1 MWISALLISILRLL
15 LGASAR
21 FESTPDLSGQ
31 RIYFAN
37 HTSHIDTLAI
47 MAALPKEARLNTKPV
62 AAADYW
68 GKNRFLRYI
77 ATRGLN
83 SVLINRQSKD
93 GEDPLEPVRQVMEQ
107 GCSVIIFPEG
117 TRSFQALPGEFKSGL
132 YRLHRAFPQAHL
144 VPIYLDNLYRS
155 MPKGK
160 HVPLPIICTIRIGD
174 PLAVLENEEIG
185 DFLNRAREAVVR
197 LAR

>member
-1 MWISALLISILRLL
+1 MWISSLLISILRLL

-21 FESTPDLSGQ
+21 FESTPGLSGQ

-47 MAALPKEARLNTKPV
+47 MAALPKRMRLNTKPL

-68 GKNRFLRYI
+68 GKNMFLRYM

-83 SVLINRQSKD
+83 SVLIDRQSKE
-93 GEDPLEPVRQVMEQ
+93 GQDPLEPVRQVMEQ

-117 TRSFQALPGEFKSGL
+117 TRRFQALPGEFKSGL
-132 YRLHRAFPQAHL
+132 YQLHKAFPQARL

-174 PLAVLENEEIG
+174 PLAIIQNEEIG
-185 DFLNRAREAVVR
+185 DFLSRARDAVVR
-197 LAR
+197 LAE

>member
-1 MWISALLISILRLL
+1 MWISALLTSILRLL

-47 MAALPKEARLNTKPV
+47 MAALPKEARLNTKPL

-68 GKNRFLRYI
+68 GKNKFLRYI
-77 ATRGLN
+77 ATCGLN

-117 TRSFQALPGEFKSGL
+117 TRRFQALPGEFKSGL
-132 YRLHRAFPQAHL
+132 YRLHKAFPQAHL

-174 PLAVLENEEIG
+174 PLAVLEDEEIG

-197 LAR
+197 LAQ

>member
-1 MWISALLISILRLL
+1 MWISTLLISILRLL

-47 MAALPKEARLNTKPV
+47 MAALPKEARLNTKPL

-68 GKNRFLRYI
+68 GKNSFLRYI

-83 SVLINRQSKD
+83 SVLIDRQPKD
-93 GEDPLEPVRQVMEQ
+93 GEDPLEPVLQAMAQ

-117 TRSFQALPGEFKSGL
+117 TRRFQALPGEFKSGL
-132 YRLHRAFPQAHL
+132 YRLHKAFPQARL
-144 VPIYLDNLYRS
+144 VPIYLNNLYRS

-174 PLAVLENEEIG
+174 PLAVVENEEKG

-197 LAR
+197 LAQ

>member
-1 MWISALLISILRLL
+1 MWISTLLISILRLL

-47 MAALPKEARLNTKPV
+47 MAALPKEARLNTKPL

-68 GKNRFLRYI
+68 GKNSFLRYL

-83 SVLINRQSKD
+83 SMLIDRQPKD
-93 GEDPLEPVRQVMEQ
+93 GEDPLVPVLQAMAQ

-117 TRSFQALPGEFKSGL
+117 TRRFQALPGEFKSGL
-132 YRLHRAFPQAHL
+132 YRLHKAFPQARL

-174 PLAVLENEEIG
+174 PLAVVENEEKG

-197 LAR
+197 LAQ

>member
-1 MWISALLISILRLL
+1 MWISTLLISILRLL

-37 HTSHIDTLAI
+37 HASHIDTLAI
-47 MAALPKEARLNTKPV
+47 MAALPKEARLNTKPL

-83 SVLINRQSKD
+83 SVLIDRQPKD
-93 GEDPLEPVRQVMEQ
+93 GEDPLEPVRQAMAQ

-117 TRSFQALPGEFKSGL
+117 TRRFQALPGEFKSGL
-132 YRLHRAFPQAHL
+132 YRLHKEFPQARL

-174 PLAVLENEEIG
+174 PLAVVENEEIG

-197 LAR
+197 LAQ

>member
-1 MWISALLISILRLL
+1 MWISTLLISILRLL

-47 MAALPKEARLNTKPV
+47 MAALPKEARLNTKPL

-83 SVLINRQSKD
+83 SVLIDRQPKD
-93 GEDPLEPVRQVMEQ
+93 GEDPLESVRQAMAQ

-117 TRSFQALPGEFKSGL
+117 TRRFQALPGEFKSGL
-132 YRLHRAFPQAHL
+132 YRLHKAFPQARL

-174 PLAVLENEEIG
+174 PLAVGENEEIG

-197 LAR
+197 LAQ

>member
-1 MWISALLISILRLL
+1 MWISTLLISILRLL

-47 MAALPKEARLNTKPV
+47 MAALPKEARLNTKPL

-68 GKNRFLRYI
+68 GKNSFLRYI

-83 SVLINRQSKD
+83 SVLIDRQPKD
-93 GEDPLEPVRQVMEQ
+93 GEDPLESVRQAMAQ

-117 TRSFQALPGEFKSGL
+117 TRRFQALPGEFKSGL
-132 YRLHRAFPQAHL
+132 YRLHKAFPQARL

-174 PLAVLENEEIG
+174 PLAVVENEEKG

-197 LAR
+197 LAQ

>member
-1 MWISALLISILRLL
+1 MWISALLTSILRLL

-21 FESTPDLSGQ
+21 FESTPNLSGQ

-47 MAALPKEARLNTKPV
+47 MAALPKEARLNTKPL

-68 GKNRFLRYI
+68 GKNKFLRYI
-77 ATRGLN
+77 ATCGLN

-117 TRSFQALPGEFKSGL
+117 TRRFQALPGEFKSGL
-132 YRLHRAFPQAHL
+132 YRLHKAFPQAHL

-174 PLAVLENEEIG
+174 PLAVLEDEEIG

-197 LAR
+197 LAQ

>member
-1 MWISALLISILRLL
+1 MWISTLLISILRLL
-15 LGASAR
+15 LGDSAR

-47 MAALPKEARLNTKPV
+47 MAALPKEARLNTKPL

-68 GKNRFLRYI
+68 GKNSFLRYI

-83 SVLINRQSKD
+83 SVLIDRQPKD
-93 GEDPLEPVRQVMEQ
+93 GEDPLEPVLQAMAQ

-117 TRSFQALPGEFKSGL
+117 TRRFQALPGEFKSGL
-132 YRLHRAFPQAHL
+132 YRLHKAFPQARL

-174 PLAVLENEEIG
+174 PLAVVENEEKG

-197 LAR
+197 LAQ

>member
-1 MWISALLISILRLL
+1 MWISTLLISILRLL

-37 HTSHIDTLAI
+37 HASHIDTLAI
-47 MAALPKEARLNTKPV
+47 MAALPKEARLNTKPL

-83 SVLINRQSKD
+83 SVLIDRQPKD
-93 GEDPLEPVRQVMEQ
+93 GEDPLEPVRQAMAQ

-117 TRSFQALPGEFKSGL
+117 TRRFQALPGEFKSGL
-132 YRLHRAFPQAHL
+132 YRLHKAFPQARL

-174 PLAVLENEEIG
+174 PLAVGENEEIG

-197 LAR
+197 LAQ

>member
-47 MAALPKEARLNTKPV
+47 MAALPKEARLNTKPL

-144 VPIYLDNLYRS
+144 IPIYLDNLYRS

>member
-1 MWISALLISILRLL
+1 MWISTLLISILRLL

-47 MAALPKEARLNTKPV
+47 MAALPKEARLNTKPL

-68 GKNRFLRYI
+68 GKNSFLRYI
-77 ATRGLN
+77 APRGLN
-83 SVLINRQSKD
+83 SVLIDRQPKD
-93 GEDPLEPVRQVMEQ
+93 GEDPLESVRQAMAQ

-117 TRSFQALPGEFKSGL
+117 TRRFQALPGEFKSGL
-132 YRLHRAFPQAHL
+132 YRLHKAFPQARL

-174 PLAVLENEEIG
+174 PLAVVENEEKG

-197 LAR
+197 LAQ

>member
-1 MWISALLISILRLL
+1 MWISTLLISILRLL

-47 MAALPKEARLNTKPV
+47 MAALPKEARLNTKPL

-68 GKNRFLRYI
+68 GKNSFLRYI

-83 SVLINRQSKD
+83 SMLIDRQPKD
-93 GEDPLEPVRQVMEQ
+93 GEDPLEPVLQAMAQ

-117 TRSFQALPGEFKSGL
+117 TRRFQALPGEFKSGL
-132 YRLHRAFPQAHL
+132 YRLHKAFPQARL

-174 PLAVLENEEIG
+174 PLAVGENEEIG

-197 LAR
+197 LAQ

>member
-1 MWISALLISILRLL
+1 MWISALLISLLRLL

-47 MAALPKEARLNTKPV
+47 MAALPKEARLNTKPL

-117 TRSFQALPGEFKSGL
+117 TRRFQALPGEFKSGL
-132 YRLHRAFPQAHL
+132 YRLHQAFPQAHL
-144 VPIYLDNLYRS
+144 VPVYLDNLYRS

-185 DFLNRAREAVVR
+185 DFLNRAREALMR
-197 LAR
+197 LAQ

>member
-1 MWISALLISILRLL
+1 MWISSLLISILRLL

-21 FESTPDLSGQ
+21 FESTPGLSGQ

-47 MAALPKEARLNTKPV
+47 MAALPKRMRLNTKPL

-68 GKNRFLRYI
+68 GKNKFLRYM

-83 SVLINRQSKD
+83 SVLIDRQSKE
-93 GEDPLEPVRQVMEQ
+93 GQDPLEPVRQVMEQ

-117 TRSFQALPGEFKSGL
+117 TRRFQALPGEFKSGL
-132 YRLHRAFPQAHL
+132 YQLHKAFPQARL

-174 PLAVLENEEIG
+174 PLAIIQNEEIG
-185 DFLNRAREAVVR
+185 DFLSRARDAVVR
-197 LAR
+197 LAE

>member
-1 MWISALLISILRLL
+1 MWISALLTSILRLL

-47 MAALPKEARLNTKPV
+47 MAALPKEARLNTKPL

-68 GKNRFLRYI
+68 GKNKFLRYI
-77 ATRGLN
+77 ATCGLN

-117 TRSFQALPGEFKSGL
+117 TRRFQALPGEFKSGL
-132 YRLHRAFPQAHL
+132 YRLHKLFPQAHL

-174 PLAVLENEEIG
+174 PLAVLEDEEIG

-197 LAR
+197 LAQ

>member
-1 MWISALLISILRLL
+1 MWLSTLLISVLRLL

-47 MAALPKEARLNTKPV
+47 MAALPREARLNTKPL

-83 SVLINRQSKD
+83 SVLIDRKSRE
-93 GEDPLEPVRQVMEQ
+93 GEDPLQPVHRVMEQ

-117 TRSFQALPGEFKSGL
+117 TRQFQALPGEFKSGL
-132 YRLHRAFPQAHL
+132 YRLHQAFPQALL

-174 PLAVLENEEIG
+174 PLSVVENEAIG
-185 DFLNRAREAVVR
+185 DFLSRAREAVVR
-197 LAR
+197 LAK

>member
-1 MWISALLISILRLL
+1 MWISTLLISILRLL

-47 MAALPKEARLNTKPV
+47 MAALPKEARLNTKPL

-83 SVLINRQSKD
+83 SVLIDRQPKD
-93 GEDPLEPVRQVMEQ
+93 GEDPLESVRQAMAQ

-117 TRSFQALPGEFKSGL
+117 TRRFQALPGEFKSGL
-132 YRLHRAFPQAHL
+132 YRLHKAFPQARL

-174 PLAVLENEEIG
+174 PLAVVENEEKG

-197 LAR
+197 LAQ

>member
-1 MWISALLISILRLL
+1 MWISTLLISILRLL

-37 HTSHIDTLAI
+37 HTSHSDTLAI
-47 MAALPKEARLNTKPV
+47 MAALPKEARLNTKPL

-83 SVLINRQSKD
+83 SVLIDRQPKD
-93 GEDPLEPVRQVMEQ
+93 GEDPLESVRQAMAQ

-117 TRSFQALPGEFKSGL
+117 TRRFQALPGEFKSGL
-132 YRLHRAFPQAHL
+132 YRLHKAFPQARL

-174 PLAVLENEEIG
+174 PLAVGENEEIG

-197 LAR
+197 LAQ

>member
-1 MWISALLISILRLL
+1 MWISTLLISILRLL

-47 MAALPKEARLNTKPV
+47 MAALPKEARFNTKPL

-83 SVLINRQSKD
+83 SVLIDRQPKD
-93 GEDPLEPVRQVMEQ
+93 GEDPLESVRQAMAQ

-117 TRSFQALPGEFKSGL
+117 TRRFQALPGEFKSGL
-132 YRLHRAFPQAHL
+132 YRLHKAFPQARL

-174 PLAVLENEEIG
+174 PLAVVENEEKG

-197 LAR
+197 LAQ

>member
-1 MWISALLISILRLL
+1 MWISTLLISILRLL

-47 MAALPKEARLNTKPV
+47 MAALPKEARLNTKPL

-68 GKNRFLRYI
+68 GKNSFLRYI

-83 SVLINRQSKD
+83 SVLIDRQPKD
-93 GEDPLEPVRQVMEQ
+93 GEDPLEPVLQAMAQ

-117 TRSFQALPGEFKSGL
+117 TRRFQALPGEFKSGL
-132 YRLHRAFPQAHL
+132 YRLHKAFPQARL

-174 PLAVLENEEIG
+174 PLAVVENEEKG

-197 LAR
+197 LAQ

>member
-1 MWISALLISILRLL
+1 MWISSLLISILRLL

-21 FESTPDLSGQ
+21 FESTPGLSGQ
-31 RIYFAN
+31 HIYFAN

-47 MAALPKEARLNTKPV
+47 MAALPKRMRLNTKPL

-68 GKNRFLRYI
+68 GKNKFLRYM

-83 SVLINRQSKD
+83 SVLIDRQSKE
-93 GEDPLEPVRQVMEQ
+93 GQDPLEPVRQVMEQ

-117 TRSFQALPGEFKSGL
+117 TRRFQALPGEFKSGL
-132 YRLHRAFPQAHL
+132 YQLHKAFPQARL

-174 PLAVLENEEIG
+174 PLAIIQNEEIG
-185 DFLNRAREAVVR
+185 DFLSRARDAVVR
-197 LAR
+197 LAE

>member
-47 MAALPKEARLNTKPV
+47 MAALPKETRINTKPL

-83 SVLINRQSKD
+83 SVLINRHSKD
-93 GEDPLEPVRQVMEQ
+93 GEDPLEPVRQVMAQ
-107 GCSVIIFPEG
+107 GYSVIIFPEG
-117 TRSFQALPGEFKSGL
+117 TRRFQALPGEFKSGL
-132 YRLHRAFPQAHL
+132 YRLHKAFPQAHL

-197 LAR
+197 LAQ

>member
-1 MWISALLISILRLL
+1 MWISTLLISILRLL

-47 MAALPKEARLNTKPV
+47 MAALPKEARLNTKPL

-68 GKNRFLRYI
+68 GKNSFLRYI

-83 SVLINRQSKD
+83 SMLIDRQPKD
-93 GEDPLEPVRQVMEQ
+93 GEDPLEPVLQAMAQ

-117 TRSFQALPGEFKSGL
+117 TRRFQALPGEFKSGL
-132 YRLHRAFPQAHL
+132 YRLHKAFPQARL

-174 PLAVLENEEIG
+174 PLAVVENEEKG
-185 DFLNRAREAVVR
+185 DFLNRAREAAVR
-197 LAR
+197 LAQ

>member
-1 MWISALLISILRLL
+1 MWISTLLISILRLL

-47 MAALPKEARLNTKPV
+47 MAALPKEARLNTKPL

-68 GKNRFLRYI
+68 GKNSFLRYI

-83 SVLINRQSKD
+83 SMLIDRQPKD
-93 GEDPLEPVRQVMEQ
+93 GEDPLEPVLQAMAQ

-117 TRSFQALPGEFKSGL
+117 TRRFQALPGEFKSGL
-132 YRLHRAFPQAHL
+132 YRLHKAFPQARL

-174 PLAVLENEEIG
+174 PLAVVENEEKG

-197 LAR
+197 LAQ

>member
-1 MWISALLISILRLL
+1 MWISTLLISILRLL

-47 MAALPKEARLNTKPV
+47 MAALPKEARLNTKPL

-83 SVLINRQSKD
+83 SMLIDRQPKD
-93 GEDPLEPVRQVMEQ
+93 GEDPLEPVLQAMAQ

-117 TRSFQALPGEFKSGL
+117 TRRFQALPGEFKSGL
-132 YRLHRAFPQAHL
+132 YRLHKAFPQARL

-174 PLAVLENEEIG
+174 PLAVVENEEKG

-197 LAR
+197 LAQ

>member
-47 MAALPKEARLNTKPV
+47 MAALPKEARLNTKPL

-68 GKNRFLRYI
+68 GKNKFLRYI
-77 ATRGLN
+77 ATCGLN

>member
-1 MWISALLISILRLL
+1 MWISTLLISILRLL

-47 MAALPKEARLNTKPV
+47 MAALPKEARLNTKPL

-68 GKNRFLRYI
+68 GKNSFLRYI

-83 SVLINRQSKD
+83 SVLIDRQPKD
-93 GEDPLEPVRQVMEQ
+93 GEDPLEPVLQAMAQ
-107 GCSVIIFPEG
+107 GCSVIICPEG
-117 TRSFQALPGEFKSGL
+117 TRRFQALPGEFKSGL
-132 YRLHRAFPQAHL
+132 YRLHKAFQPARL

-174 PLAVLENEEIG
+174 PLAVVENEEKG

-197 LAR
+197 LAQ

>member
-1 MWISALLISILRLL
+1 MWISTLLISILRLL

-47 MAALPKEARLNTKPV
+47 MAALPKEARLNTKPL

-83 SVLINRQSKD
+83 SVLIDRQPKD
-93 GEDPLEPVRQVMEQ
+93 GEDPLEPVLQAMAQ
-107 GCSVIIFPEG
+107 GCSVIIFPDG
-117 TRSFQALPGEFKSGL
+117 TRRFQALPGEFKSGL
-132 YRLHRAFPQAHL
+132 YRLHKAFPQARL

-174 PLAVLENEEIG
+174 PLAVVENEEKG

-197 LAR
+197 LAQ

>member
-1 MWISALLISILRLL
+1 MWISALLTSILRLL

-47 MAALPKEARLNTKPV
+47 MAALPKEARLNTKPL

-68 GKNRFLRYI
+68 GKNKFLRYI
-77 ATRGLN
+77 ATCGLN

-117 TRSFQALPGEFKSGL
+117 TRRFQALPGEFKSGL
-132 YRLHRAFPQAHL
+132 YRLHKAFPKAHL
-144 VPIYLDNLYRS
+144 VPIYLDNHYRS

-174 PLAVLENEEIG
+174 PLAVLEDEEIG

-197 LAR
+197 LAQ